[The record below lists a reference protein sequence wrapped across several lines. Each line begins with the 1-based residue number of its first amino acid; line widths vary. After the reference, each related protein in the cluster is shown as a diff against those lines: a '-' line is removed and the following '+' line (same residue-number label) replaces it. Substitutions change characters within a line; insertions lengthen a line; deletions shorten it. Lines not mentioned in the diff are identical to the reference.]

1 MKMMYKASA
10 VATGGRDGQV
20 YVENTPIRFEMASP
34 PELGGKK
41 GSGFNPEQFFAAG
54 YAACFGSAIAHFVR
68 LNRLEVAAPDVH
80 AHVGIGKNEEGGF
93 QLAVDLE
100 VVFGGIDQDTADS
113 LVTQAHKIC
122 PYSNATRGNIDVN
135 VSARVE

>member
-1 MKMMYKASA
+1 MKILYKASA

-20 YVENTPIRFEMASP
+20 HVENTPIRFEMASP

-41 GSGFNPEQFFAAG
+41 GNGFNPEQLFAAG
-54 YAACFGSAIAHFVR
+54 YASCFGSAVAHFVK
-68 LNRLEVAAPDVH
+68 LKRLEVAPPDVH
-80 AHVGIGKNEEGGF
+80 AHVGIGKNDEGGF
-93 QLAVDLE
+93 SLAVDLE
-100 VVFGGIDQDTADS
+100 VVFRGIGQDTADS
-113 LVTQAHKIC
+113 LVAEAHKIC